1 MDNDGTTAMS
11 DQLTNT
17 YGITG
22 MTCGHCVMSVNE
34 ELRAVPGV
42 TDVSI
47 NLNVDGVSTAQVTS
61 TRQLPQAEVSA
72 AVEEAGYALAES

>member
-1 MDNDGTTAMS
+1 MS